1 MARSKRVAA
10 MLAGLGCAALL
21 ASAPVYAG
29 PQSTGWNR
37 GARNNLVVYREDAC
51 PQSTD
56 DQIYVCHRRLTA
68 EGVIA
73 LHRVATCFAA
83 RRPRAVQAL
92 LAMDVQSEEHRREM
106 QRLVAEPGRCRPDR
120 RLGFNSLLL
129 AGALAEALLRRTP
142 RRLDVLLRAD
152 PQRPIRARDDA
163 EYMSLCVTG
172 TDPAPVLSLLATRPA
187 SVEEEGVVTAMTPRL
202 SPCLSQGRAAN
213 FNRPALRA
221 HLALAALRLRTHN
234 LEGRR

>member
-1 MARSKRVAA
+1 
-10 MLAGLGCAALL
+10 MLTVLGGAALL
-21 ASAPVYAG
+21 ASAPLHAG
-29 PQSTGWNR
+29 PQSAGWNR
-37 GARNNLVVYREDAC
+37 GPRNNLVVYREDAC
-51 PQSTD
+51 PPSTD

-83 RRPRAVQAL
+83 RRPRVVRAL
-92 LAMDVQSEEHRREM
+92 LALDVQSEAQRLAM
-106 QRLVAEPGRCRPDR
+106 QRLVAEPGRCRPER

-152 PQRPIRARDDA
+152 PERPIRARDDA

-172 TDPAPVLSLLATRPA
+172 TDPARVVSLLATRPA
-187 SVEEEGVVTAMTPRL
+187 SVEEEGAVTAMAPRL
-202 SPCLSQGRAAN
+202 SPCLTQGRGAN

>member
-10 MLAGLGCAALL
+10 VLAGLCGAILL
-21 ASAPVYAG
+21 ASAPVHAG
-29 PQSTGWNR
+29 PQSAGWDR
-37 GARNNLVVYREDAC
+37 GARNNLVVYREEAC
-51 PQSTD
+51 PPSTD
-56 DQIYVCHRRLTA
+56 DQIFVCHRRLTA

-83 RRPRAVQAL
+83 RRPRAVRAL
-92 LAMDVQSEEHRREM
+92 LAMEVESEDHRRAM
-106 QRLVAEPGRCRPDR
+106 RRLVAEPGRCRPDG

-152 PQRPIRARDDA
+152 PRRPIRARDDA

-172 TDPAPVLSLLATRPA
+172 TDPARVVSLLATRPA
-187 SVEEEGVVTAMTPRL
+187 SAEEEGAVTAMAPRL
-202 SPCLSQGRAAN
+202 GPCLTQGRAAN

-234 LEGRR
+234 LEARR